1 VAGAWVIWFPVAVWL
16 MATGEMTRGLILTAI
31 GIGLVSSADNVLRP
45 LLLSGRSAM
54 NGLVTLIALLG
65 GVVAFG
71 FIGLIFGP
79 VVIAVAKALLDA
91 YLSPST
97 SSKDS
102 SDLLPRN

>member
-1 VAGAWVIWFPVAVWL
+1 MRSGTP
-16 MATGEMTRGLILTAI
+16 R
-31 GIGLVSSADNVLRP
+31 S
-45 LLLSGRSAM
+45 LLLF
-54 NGLVTLIALLG
+54 ALLG

-91 YLSPST
+91 YLSPSVSLT
-97 SSKDS
+97 DG